1 MRYNA
6 DMQLMLAFLTGIL
19 LGVLV
24 TWWLLSMAQR
34 RVMRPHAL
42 DSQYLPAKR
51 AVVRH
56 FRAHG
61 TLNLTQL
68 ERMMDIGGTT
78 ALRYLDQMVHD
89 GLLAQQGH
97 RGADAF
103 YTLK

>member
-1 MRYNA
+1 
-6 DMQLMLAFLTGIL
+6 MQMVLPFLLGIL
-19 LGVLV
+19 FGILA
-24 TWWLLSMAQR
+24 TWWLLSAAHR
-34 RVMRPHAL
+34 NAL
-42 DSQYLPAKR
+42 QAYNAHGQYEPARR

-78 ALRYLDQMVHD
+78 ALRYLDQMVKE

-103 YTLK
+103 YTLR

>member
-1 MRYNA
+1 
-6 DMQLMLAFLTGIL
+6 MQTVLPFLVGIL
-19 LGVLV
+19 LGILV
-24 TWWLLSMAQR
+24 TWWLLGMAHR
-34 RVMRPHAL
+34 NAL
-42 DSQYLPAKR
+42 RAYNAHGQYEPARR

-61 TLNLTQL
+61 TLNVTQL
-68 ERMMDIGGTT
+68 ERMMDIGGPT
-78 ALRYLDQMVHD
+78 ALRYLDQMVRD

>member
-1 MRYNA
+1 
-6 DMQLMLAFLTGIL
+6 MQMVLPFLAGVL

-24 TWWLLSMAQR
+24 TWRLLSMAHRNALR
-34 RVMRPHAL
+34 RYHANG
-42 DSQYLPAKR
+42 QYEPTRR

-68 ERMMDIGGTT
+68 EHMMDIGGTT
-78 ALRYLDQMVHD
+78 ALRYLDQMVQE

>member
-1 MRYNA
+1 
-6 DMQLMLAFLTGIL
+6 MQLLVSFLTGTL

-24 TWWLLSMAQR
+24 TWRLLTVAQR
-34 RVMRPHAL
+34 RAVRPHIL

-51 AVVRH
+51 AVVRYL
-56 FRAHG
+56 RAHG

-68 ERMMDIGGTT
+68 ERMMDIRGTT

-89 GLLAQQGH
+89 GLLKQQGH
-97 RGADAF
+97 RGGDAF